1 VELGIPLIVVALLL
15 LALNFWLRRSK
26 QAREQAAPA
35 DTAAEKAED
44 LARLRPPVRSMHVR
58 GDEVQVTFDV
68 PISAED
74 DDVLSEFLVSE
85 AVEYVREK
93 QHTLPMSQVN
103 HVVVLAGRDGEREIG
118 RASLVEPGRLP
129 PRSEITQILNLS
141 AFAPDPLEAGF
152 DPEGAAVPETVAST
166 REDELP
172 PLSEDVR
179 LPKAVELG
187 LRAQGIDP
195 DAVTAGQLFTG
206 ILGMFGYRVSQLAPG
221 SYTAEKGGVRTFIRE
236 VAHQPGD
243 HPSLGEGDVRK
254 FVVDFQTSRADR
266 GVLVTEK
273 YGTFAMYDVERRD
286 PRTRFVVRE
295 RMQRTIDYLALS

>member
-1 VELGIPLIVVALLL
+1 VEIGIPLIVLAVLLL
-15 LALNFWLRRSK
+15 IVNLWLRRSK
-26 QAREQAAPA
+26 QAREQASPEKV
-35 DTAAEKAED
+35 AEKPED
-44 LARLRPPVRSMHVR
+44 LARLRPPVKSMHVR
-58 GDEVQVTFDV
+58 NDEVQVTFDV
-68 PISAED
+68 PVPAED
-74 DDVLSEFLVSE
+74 DEVLTEFLVSE
-85 AVEYVREK
+85 AIEYVREK
-93 QHTLPMSQVN
+93 QHSLPMSQVN
-103 HVVVLAGRDGEREIG
+103 HVVVLGGRDDEREIG
-118 RASLVEPGRLP
+118 RASLEEPGRLP

-152 DPEGAAVPETVAST
+152 DPEAGAVPETVAST

-172 PLSEDVR
+172 PLAEDVR

-206 ILGMFGYRVSQLAPG
+206 ILGMFGYRVNPIAPG
-221 SYTAEKGGVRTFIRE
+221 SYTAEKGGVTTFIRE
-236 VAHQPGD
+236 VPHQPGD
-243 HPSLGEGDVRK
+243 HPSLDESDVRR